1 MLGSYEI
8 NIVANDFDAMLSAN
22 DIIAPVPSFD
32 LLDGQDYTFRLQY
45 QDRGGNPSA
54 GVEATMIRFDVT
66 QPRFTAAELNLST
79 GTLIVTATEILNL
92 DENDRGTYYSV
103 NQTVNLGQ
111 FFVGNESATA
121 DLLSLSDGTFIEA
134 DGTAITIIMEEND
147 RISAIEQSATPG
159 GDGTPLVVDVLSNA
173 VFDLATNP
181 SLASLDVAVTEF
193 ADVVDPFVLGAS
205 LDYDSG
211 VITLNV
217 SERIDVTPA
226 SGIDVS
232 KLFLSNSSGA
242 NNIQLSAADLQTSTD
257 DTIISIKISEQSR
270 ALAIAISGTPG
281 GDTEAAFLDVS
292 AMFMHDIG
300 LVDNRIQNGIVLL
313 ESPDVTPPSFIS
325 GSISYDDSI
334 NGGGRKIV
342 LTMSETIDL
351 TPLSLVNTSCFVLSE
366 DGSNTPIVVL
376 HGATALGSDGTSL
389 TIQMS
394 EAHRVAA
401 VLASGTPGGDGSGVK
416 LNILQGG
423 VRDISTLEN
432 LVQANLTLTEVADVR
447 SHN

>member
-1 MLGSYEI
+1 
-8 NIVANDFDAMLSAN
+8 
-22 DIIAPVPSFD
+22 
-32 LLDGQDYTFRLQY
+32 
-45 QDRGGNPSA
+45 
-54 GVEATMIRFDVT
+54 MIRFDVT

-92 DENDRGTYYSV
+92 DKNDRGTYYSV
-103 NQTVNLGQ
+103 NQTVDLGQ
-111 FFVGNESATA
+111 FFIGNESATG
-121 DLLSLSDGTFIEA
+121 DLLSLSDGAFIEA
-134 DGTAITIIMEEND
+134 DGTSITIIMEETD

-181 SLASLDVAVTEF
+181 SLASLKIAVTEF

-211 VITLNV
+211 VITLNI
-217 SERIDVTPA
+217 SERIDVTPE

-242 NNIQLSAADLQTSTD
+242 NTIQLSAADLQTISD
-257 DTIISIKISEQSR
+257 DTSIAIKISEQSR

-313 ESPDVTPPSFIS
+313 ESADVTPPSFVS
-325 GSISYDDSI
+325 GSISYDDSV

-342 LTMSETIDL
+342 
-351 TPLSLVNTSCFVLSE
+351 
-366 DGSNTPIVVL
+366 
-376 HGATALGSDGTSL
+376 
-389 TIQMS
+389 
-394 EAHRVAA
+394 
-401 VLASGTPGGDGSGVK
+401 
-416 LNILQGG
+416 
-423 VRDISTLEN
+423 
-432 LVQANLTLTEVADVR
+432 
-447 SHN
+447 

>member
-1 MLGSYEI
+1 
-8 NIVANDFDAMLSAN
+8 
-22 DIIAPVPSFD
+22 
-32 LLDGQDYTFRLQY
+32 
-45 QDRGGNPSA
+45 
-54 GVEATMIRFDVT
+54 MIRFDVT

-92 DENDRGTYYSV
+92 DENDRGSYYSV

-121 DLLSLSDGTFIEA
+121 DVLTLSDGTFIET
-134 DGTAITIIMEEND
+134 DGTAITIKMEEND

-257 DTIISIKISEQSR
+257 DTIISIKISEQ
-270 ALAIAISGTPG
+270 AEHLLLLYPAHL
-281 GDTEAAFLDVS
+281 EV
-292 AMFMHDIG
+292 
-300 LVDNRIQNGIVLL
+300 IQ
-313 ESPDVTPPSFIS
+313 
-325 GSISYDDSI
+325 
-334 NGGGRKIV
+334 KQ
-342 LTMSETIDL
+342 
-351 TPLSLVNTSCFVLSE
+351 LS
-366 DGSNTPIVVL
+366 
-376 HGATALGSDGTSL
+376 
-389 TIQMS
+389 
-394 EAHRVAA
+394 
-401 VLASGTPGGDGSGVK
+401 
-416 LNILQGG
+416 
-423 VRDISTLEN
+423 
-432 LVQANLTLTEVADVR
+432 
-447 SHN
+447 